1 MPGIDPCMQ
10 HGQRA
15 RQTERDEHSTSRQN
29 FPGFKGFR
37 WVSSRCSPGLRCL
50 PKRCQGQ
57 CQSFPLDSSFRRRRA
72 QERARTPQAARRA
85 SARTAR
91 VKPDRAKR
99 TREGS
104 WMALLWDRAQQRR
117 SRGAAERGR
126 RRCEAPESFF
136 DSALRQEAPMCSMGP
151 GANDIDFVAM
161 LTTLVIPAKAGIH
174 GLSQFHETQ
183 RNWIPAFA
191 GMTSL
196 KSVPFGPGAIS
207 VWILAWHHSLRASAV
222 PLLNQVRLLD
232 RRAREQSEVP
242 GGVAVAGVL
251 VPDR

>member
-15 RQTERDEHSTSRQN
+15 RQTERDEYSTSRQN

-151 GANDIDFVAM
+151 GA
-161 LTTLVIPAKAGIH
+161 
-174 GLSQFHETQ
+174 
-183 RNWIPAFA
+183 
-191 GMTSL
+191 
-196 KSVPFGPGAIS
+196 IS